1 MVGTA
6 GLSARSVL
14 LMRWP
19 HRVHVAPLMVIVAS
33 LIGMIPTM
41 ARELGP
47 YVLFAPHTFAHAA
60 PWHQVASSF
69 RDRVVDGAIF
79 PSTWAATVPFTSD
92 DLGKAAESGISMRS
106 LPVGTLRTLPSDG
119 VVIVISSRRT
129 GSLQEAN
136 TAWRPLAYRPQ
147 ATVTPSRIDPTWG
160 NNVGNPDVSLAV
172 LRGQVRGRI
181 SEAGTWIEAWIFFG
195 TQRPS
200 PGVLA
205 RANAELGRL
214 ILIHC

>member
-1 MVGTA
+1 
-6 GLSARSVL
+6 
-14 LMRWP
+14 MRWP
-19 HRVHVAPLMVIVAS
+19 YHLHVATLLMVVTS

-41 ARELGP
+41 AAELGP
-47 YVLFAPHTFAHAA
+47 FVLFAPHTFAHAA

-160 NNVGNPDVSLAV
+160 NNVGKP
-172 LRGQVRGRI
+172 GRI
-181 SEAGTWIEAWIFFG
+181 SRRPTRPGPGQDLRGGTWIEAWIFFG
-195 TQRPS
+195 THDRAPTCWR
-200 PGVLA
+200 A
-205 RANAELGRL
+205 RTPNWDDSS
-214 ILIHC
+214 

>member
-1 MVGTA
+1 M
-6 GLSARSVL
+6 
-14 LMRWP
+14 
-19 HRVHVAPLMVIVAS
+19 IVAS

-41 ARELGP
+41 ASELGA

-69 RDRVVDGAIF
+69 QDRIVDGTIF

-92 DLGKAAESGISMRS
+92 DLAKAAESGISMHS
-106 LPVGTLRTLPSDG
+106 VPVETLRTLPSDG
-119 VVIVISSRRT
+119 VVIVISSRPT
-129 GSLQEAN
+129 GSVQEAN
-136 TAWRPLAYRPQ
+136 TAWRPIAYRPP

-172 LRGQVRGRI
+172 LRGRVRGKI
-181 SEAGTWIEAWIFFG
+181 SEAGTWIDAWIFFG
-195 TQRPS
+195 TPRPS
-200 PGVLA
+200 PDVLA
-205 RANAELGRL
+205 SANAELGRL